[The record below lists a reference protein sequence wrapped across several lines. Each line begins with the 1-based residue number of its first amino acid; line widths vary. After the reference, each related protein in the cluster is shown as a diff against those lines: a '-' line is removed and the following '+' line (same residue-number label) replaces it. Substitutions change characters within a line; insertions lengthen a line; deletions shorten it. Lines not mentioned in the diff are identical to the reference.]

1 MKKIW
6 SFSQFIILIATVA
19 VYTSACKEKLI
30 YDLAIQDVQVL
41 NVDTGE
47 VSSGKSILIKDERI
61 AAIMDK
67 DDHFSAKKTIV
78 GKGRLVSPGFI
89 DTHIHF
95 GDIYGNYD
103 ESPEYLVADSVG
115 IYKKQFAETFLPF
128 GVTSV
133 AVMGQPENWLP
144 VTLLWQQNP
153 QADIPN
159 VYVTG
164 GAIISDDE
172 RTPYIGH
179 VEVLNP
185 ELARQKVREYHEMG
199 LSHLKLYWRL
209 RLPEME
215 TVVEEARKLGIK
227 MFAHPDNQIVPIHT
241 GLDLGIRNFE
251 HALTVSMAP
260 FVYADH
266 NAELSAT
273 MEKYYPGIEGFF
285 PYLLEQIQM
294 IDDKPSLRRER
305 DKLVERMIRE
315 EATLS
320 TTIHLFGSIVKRT
333 FFNTYVDNY
342 YANQNPDLDEGQLE
356 RLNNAF
362 DTFMAFIKE
371 SHDKGLK
378 IRIGTDC
385 KEGGKA
391 LLSEML
397 LLHEAGFSMAD
408 TFKIATLNGAEAL
421 EIDRDYGSVH
431 IGKKADLVLFE
442 NNPFDNAQALLDH
455 KTVIKGGKVY
465 H

>member
-1 MKKIW
+1 MKDI
-6 SFSQFIILIATVA
+6 SRLQLISAFITLLVILTA
-19 VYTSACKEKLI
+19 SCKEGVT
-30 YDLAIQDVQVL
+30 YDLAITDVQVF
-41 NVDTGE
+41 DPY
-47 VSSGKSILIKDERI
+47 SGQVNADKTILISGDEI
-61 AAIMDK
+61 AAIIDK
-67 DDHFSAKKTIV
+67 NDAFAAAETIA
-78 GKGRLVSPGFI
+78 GQGRLITPGFV

-103 ESPEYLVADSVG
+103 EAPEYLVADSVG

-133 AVMGQPENWLP
+133 AVMGQPEKWLP
-144 VTLLWQQNP
+144 TTLLWQQNP
-153 QADIPN
+153 QADLPN
-159 VYVTG
+159 VYITG
-164 GAIISDDE
+164 AAIISDDE

-185 ELARQKVREYHEMG
+185 ELAREKVREYHHMG

-215 TVVEEARKLGIK
+215 AVVDEAKKLGIK

-260 FVYADH
+260 FVYAEH
-266 NAELSAT
+266 NQELSAT
-273 MEKYYPGIEGFF
+273 MEQYYPGIEGFF
-285 PYLLEQIQM
+285 PYLLEQIQLVH
-294 IDDKPSLRRER
+294 DKPALRAKR
-305 DKLVERMIRE
+305 DELIDRMIRE

-342 YANQNPDLDEGQLE
+342 YANQNPDLDEEQLV
-356 RLNNAF
+356 RLNKAF
-362 DTFMAFIKE
+362 DTFMTFIKD

-385 KEGGKA
+385 KDGGKA

-408 TFKIATLNGAEAL
+408 TFKIATINGAEAM
-421 EIDRDYGSVH
+421 EIDADFGS
-431 IGKKADLVLFE
+431 ITAGKKADLVLFE
-442 NNPFDNAQALLDH
+442 NNPFENPKALLDQ

-465 H
+465 